1 MMDIPLDSTIKPG
14 DYKKLARVLT
24 LIENDLPGSAEI
36 LSNLK
41 ISSKIPVIGIT
52 GPPGAGKSTLLNFL
66 ISKLSEDGKRIAVIV
81 IDPTS
86 PFTHGSLLGDRIRMK
101 DQFNKQ
107 QVYIRSIAT
116 RGSLGGLSAK
126 TLEIIDVLKSSGF
139 DYILIETVGV
149 GQSEVEIAG
158 MADMTIVVLVPEA
171 GDEIQSIKSGLME
184 IADIFVVNKADRPG
198 AAAFINTIK
207 KFVHQKSR
215 EIPVVS
221 TIATKNEGVD
231 ELAALIVHYGDHSTM
246 QKKHLLVQK
255 AWMLIQNKLMEKI
268 DKVDLK
274 QKIDVSSQKGDFNI
288 YRFVED
294 YFKNS

>member
-1 MMDIPLDSTIKPG
+1 MEIPLDFTIKAG
-14 DYKKLARVLT
+14 DYKKLARILT
-24 LIENDLPGSAEI
+24 VVENDLPGSSDI
-36 LSNLK
+36 LNNLR

-52 GPPGAGKSTLLNFL
+52 GPPGAGKSTLLNSL
-66 ISKLSEDGKRIAVIV
+66 INKLSAQGKRIAVIV

-126 TLEIIDVLKSSGF
+126 ILEITDVLKASGF
-139 DYILIETVGV
+139 DYIMIETVGI

-158 MADMTIVVLVPEA
+158 LADMTLVVLVPEA

-184 IADIFVVNKADRPG
+184 IADVFVVNKADRPG
-198 AAAFINTIK
+198 ASAFINTIK

-215 EIPVVS
+215 EIPVLG
-221 TIATKNEGVD
+221 TIATKSEGVD
-231 ELAALIVHYGDHSTM
+231 ELAALVADYRDHANTHT
-246 QKKHLLVQK
+246 QHLLAQK
-255 AWMLIQNKLMEKI
+255 AWTLIQNKLMAKI
-268 DKVDLK
+268 DKADLQ
-274 QKIDVSSQKGDFNI
+274 QKIALSSQKSDFNI

>member
-1 MMDIPLDSTIKPG
+1 MEIPLDFTIQTG

-24 LIENDLPGSAEI
+24 VVENNLPGSADI
-36 LSNLK
+36 LNNLK
-41 ISSKIPVIGIT
+41 ISPGIPVIGIT
-52 GPPGAGKSTLLNFL
+52 GPPGAGKSTLLNSL
-66 ISKLSEDGKRIAVIV
+66 INKLSEEEKRIAVIV
-81 IDPTS
+81 VDPTS

-126 TLEIIDVLKSSGF
+126 ILEITDVLKASGF

-158 MADMTIVVLVPEA
+158 LADITMVVLVPEA

-184 IADIFVVNKADRPG
+184 IADVFVVNKADRPG
-198 AAAFINTIK
+198 ASAFINTIK
-207 KFVHQKSR
+207 KFVHQKSS
-215 EIPVVS
+215 EIPVFG

-231 ELAALIVHYGDHSTM
+231 ELAALIIDFEKYSNT
-246 QKKHLLVQK
+246 QKKHLLAQK
-255 AWMLIQNKLMEKI
+255 AWMLIQNKLMAKI
-268 DKVDLK
+268 DKTDLQ
-274 QKIDVSSQKGDFNI
+274 QKIDVSSQQDDFNI